1 MAYLKRVEVKP
12 NPPAESIGKRF
23 DANEYELNI
32 QGGRVEWDVIDEVEV
47 AKAARVSSPAGWFV
61 KKIMYSGGER
71 YHVGVF
77 FGRAANWCSPISP
90 RSRRA
95 TSWRRSHI
103 MPSSRSAIPES
114 RGSSKP
120 SNRDPC
126 RALLLS
132 TACVH
137 L

>member
-77 FGRAANWCSPISP
+77 FGRGGELVLTNITEEQARYVVETVAHYAKQPI
-90 RSRRA
+90 RY
-95 TSWRRSHI
+95 TGVEGFVETV
-103 MPSSRSAIPES
+103 ES
-114 RGSSKP
+114 
-120 SNRDPC
+120 
-126 RALLLS
+126 
-132 TACVH
+132 
-137 L
+137 

>member
-1 MAYLKRVEVKP
+1 MAHLKRVEVKP

-77 FGRAANWCSPISP
+77 FGRGGELVLTNITEEQARYVVETVAHYAKQPI
-90 RSRRA
+90 RY
-95 TSWRRSHI
+95 TGVEGFVETV
-103 MPSSRSAIPES
+103 ES
-114 RGSSKP
+114 
-120 SNRDPC
+120 
-126 RALLLS
+126 
-132 TACVH
+132 
-137 L
+137 

>member
-32 QGGRVEWDVIDEVEV
+32 QGGRIEWDVIDEVEV

-77 FGRAANWCSPISP
+77 FGRGGELVLTNITEEQARYVVETVAHYAKQPI
-90 RSRRA
+90 RY
-95 TSWRRSHI
+95 TGVEGFVETV
-103 MPSSRSAIPES
+103 ES
-114 RGSSKP
+114 
-120 SNRDPC
+120 
-126 RALLLS
+126 
-132 TACVH
+132 
-137 L
+137 

>member
-77 FGRAANWCSPISP
+77 FGRGGELVLTNLTEEQARYVVETVAYYAKQPI
-90 RSRRA
+90 RY
-95 TSWRRSHI
+95 TGVEGFVETV
-103 MPSSRSAIPES
+103 ES
-114 RGSSKP
+114 
-120 SNRDPC
+120 
-126 RALLLS
+126 
-132 TACVH
+132 
-137 L
+137 

>member
-77 FGRAANWCSPISP
+77 FGRGGELVLTNITEEQARYVVETVAYYGGQPI
-90 RSRRA
+90 RY
-95 TSWRRSHI
+95 TGVEGFVETV
-103 MPSSRSAIPES
+103 ES
-114 RGSSKP
+114 
-120 SNRDPC
+120 
-126 RALLLS
+126 
-132 TACVH
+132 
-137 L
+137 